1 MDTHKIFRIG
11 LVLLALFVI
20 IVGIWVYVTPPV
32 NDEPQAYALVAI
44 GIFMILIGYQISRRN
59 PA

>member
-1 MDTHKIFRIG
+1 MESHKIFRIG

-20 IVGIWVYVTPPV
+20 IVGIWVFTTPPIG
-32 NDEPQAYALVAI
+32 DEPQALALFAI
-44 GIFMILIGYQISRRN
+44 GVFMILIGYQISRR